1 MARLN
6 NALLLLGC
14 PELPVQTGIALYLAN
29 KLAKK
34 DVGVTIAGTRS
45 AINLIKVSDPQGNYA
60 KKMIDL
66 DRCIENLAEKRMDFD
81 SCFVFIHNDAGI
93 SYLTTMRSISD
104 ADLFAIVFGSDAEML
119 ASMIGFECE
128 KIVAKTAH
136 NPIPLKKIIDEVI

>member
-1 MARLN
+1 MNRLN

-34 DVGVTIAGTRS
+34 DVDVTIAGTPS
-45 AINLIKVSDPQGNYA
+45 AINLIKVSDPERNYA

-66 DRCIENLAEKRMDFD
+66 DRCIENIAEKRMDFD

-93 SYLTTMRSISD
+93 S
-104 ADLFAIVFGSDAEML
+104 
-119 ASMIGFECE
+119 
-128 KIVAKTAH
+128 
-136 NPIPLKKIIDEVI
+136 

>member
-1 MARLN
+1 MTRLN

-34 DVGVTIAGTRS
+34 DVGVTIAGTMS
-45 AINLIKVSDPQGNYA
+45 AINLIKVSDPEGNYA
-60 KKMIDL
+60 KMMVDL

-119 ASMIGFECE
+119 ASMIGVECE

-136 NPIPLKKIIDEVI
+136 NPIPLKKKIDEVL